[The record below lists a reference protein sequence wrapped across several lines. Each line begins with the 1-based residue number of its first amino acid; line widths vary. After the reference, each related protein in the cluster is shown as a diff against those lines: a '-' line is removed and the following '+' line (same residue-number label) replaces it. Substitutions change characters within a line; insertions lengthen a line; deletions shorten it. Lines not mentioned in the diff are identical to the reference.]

1 MKFRRKG
8 KLNEKVNGKKE
19 VEAVSNS
26 LDAEEEEIKQLNE
39 RIENESPASGTQQKR
54 YDIILNLIDCSY

>member
-8 KLNEKVNGKKE
+8 KLNEKVNGKRE
-19 VEAVSNS
+19 TEAVSNS
-26 LDAEEEEIKQLNE
+26 LDAEEEEIKQLND

-54 YDIILNLIDCSY
+54 